1 MPVDSEKLGDLLD
14 RYWPVLVAWVAGT
27 RDDAEDIV
35 QSAFI
40 KLAAE
45 DPAPINCAA
54 WLFTVT
60 KRLAMNE
67 HLSRNKRRL
76 REAEVASQRLKPVCS
91 QKRSTAL
98 ELEDLLSKLEKRE
111 REVVI
116 ARIWGGLTFDE
127 IASVIGESK
136 ATVWRV
142 YQSGIEA
149 LRDLYRREASE

>member
-1 MPVDSEKLGDLLD
+1 MNFEQLTYNIKDKLYRFSLRITGNA
-14 RYWPVLVAWVAGT
+14 PE
-27 RDDAEDIV
+27 AEDIV

-45 DPAPINCAA
+45 DPTPINCAA

-142 YQSGIEA
+142 YQSGIDA
-149 LRDLYRREASE
+149 LRDLYGREASE

>member
-14 RYWPVLVAWVAGT
+14 RYWPVLVAWVAGA
-27 RDDAEDIV
+27 RDEAEDIV

-45 DPAPINCAA
+45 EPVPINCAA

-60 KRLAMNE
+60 KRLAINE
-67 HLSRNKRRL
+67 RLSRNKRRL
-76 REAEVASQRLKPVCS
+76 REAEVATQRLKPVGS

-98 ELEDLLSKLEKRE
+98 ELKDLLSKLEERE

-142 YQSGIEA
+142 YQSGIEG
-149 LRDLYRREASE
+149 LRELYGREASE

>member
-67 HLSRNKRRL
+67 HLSRNLETNAGYGRQRL
-76 REAEVASQRLKPVCS
+76 RPSGSRQCACRKSQLNSSLRICLANLRSENVRL
-91 QKRSTAL
+91 
-98 ELEDLLSKLEKRE
+98 
-111 REVVI
+111 
-116 ARIWGGLTFDE
+116 
-127 IASVIGESK
+127 
-136 ATVWRV
+136 
-142 YQSGIEA
+142 
-149 LRDLYRREASE
+149 

>member
-1 MPVDSEKLGDLLD
+1 MPVDSEKLGNLLD
-14 RYWPVLVAWVAGT
+14 RYWPVLVAWVAGA
-27 RDDAEDIV
+27 RDEAEDIV

-45 DPAPINCAA
+45 EPVPNNCAA

-60 KRLAMNE
+60 KRLAINE
-67 HLSRNKRRL
+67 RLSRNKRRL
-76 REAEVASQRLKPVCS
+76 REAEVATQRLKPVGS

-98 ELEDLLSKLEKRE
+98 ELEDLLSKLEERE

-142 YQSGIEA
+142 YQSGIEG
-149 LRDLYRREASE
+149 LRELYRREASE